1 MGVRFLWTLVAASLL
16 LGTASSTFAQ
26 GSFTSSLSGT
36 VVDSSGGVIPGA
48 DVKVRN
54 NGTGEEYNAV
64 TATNGTFSIP
74 ALLPG
79 NYRVTVALM
88 GFKTVTLN
96 EVTVSAATPASV
108 RVTLSV
114 GALEENVT
122 VVGDSGL
129 VVQTQTPAVA
139 TTLSATQI
147 ISLPLTSR
155 NAIDSLTSLPGFNTS
170 GTARDSTISGLP
182 KSAINITLDGMSIQD
197 N

>member
-170 GTARDSTISGLP
+170 GTARDSTISGL
-182 KSAINITLDGMSIQD
+182 
-197 N
+197 